1 MMVAA
6 DFEALVRVESGF
18 ISGRPKN
25 RGVRSSSTDFSLS
38 VSANQPKIEMT
49 YKEKKSAA

>member
-25 RGVRSSSTDFSLS
+25 CGVRSSSTDFSLW